1 MNWGGRVSLSNVW
14 VQTLGDGLV
23 RADQVTGI
31 DAHQTPA
38 LTGKPSRWL
47 LGAMAGGQ
55 VVLARSV
62 SDRSRCGYPWA
73 GVRPTR
79 TGCEQMMTVVTE
91 VTLGAGRG
99 VTSGCSGEVRQRRG
113 RVRDR
118 GERTQRCP
126 CLGTRHGAAIPRRWR
141 RAVAAF
147 GCPPRSAPHR
157 DRSGP
162 ARVEGSGDVRPPHDR
177 VDRGVASPEW
187 VEALRIDDLQSS
199 GCHTFSQSSRRFGP
213 GIPSTRH
220 GRRYTCFAG

>member
-1 MNWGGRVSLSNVW
+1 
-14 VQTLGDGLV
+14 
-23 RADQVTGI
+23 
-31 DAHQTPA
+31 
-38 LTGKPSRWL
+38 
-47 LGAMAGGQ
+47 
-55 VVLARSV
+55 
-62 SDRSRCGYPWA
+62 
-73 GVRPTR
+73 
-79 TGCEQMMTVVTE
+79 MMTVVTE

-220 GRRYTCFAG
+220 GRRYTCFAGWAFLPKANRSPASRLLKTRLSSTVVGQSAGISGTRPGVAIESLPLAGRVIIDPRTGRPCSQISNITQLR